1 MRTWALCL
9 WSLIALASFI
19 GFISLGNWQVERRAW
34 KLDLL
39 ERVDERIHA
48 PAVEAPA
55 RRDWGGISVSRDEYR
70 RIRLT
75 GVYRHDDLA
84 FVQATTALGAG
95 FWAITPLQLA
105 DGGIVLVNRGF
116 VPQGQQDGAWRRS
129 GEPSGSVTITGLLRL
144 TEPGGGFLRN
154 NDPGADRWHSRDVIQ
169 IAASRG
175 LRDVAPY
182 FVDLDPAPFLSQDQP
197 PVSRAVDP
205 HLMEAMASGRARIPD
220 SDLPVSGLT
229 VVTFSNNH
237 LTYILTWYGLALMV
251 ALASAYVWREE
262 YRLRRRK

>member
-1 MRTWALCL
+1 MRTWTLCL

-55 RRDWGGISVSRDEYR
+55 RRDWDGISVSRDEYR

-129 GEPSGSVTITGLLRL
+129 
-144 TEPGGGFLRN
+144 
-154 NDPGADRWHSRDVIQ
+154 
-169 IAASRG
+169 
-175 LRDVAPY
+175 
-182 FVDLDPAPFLSQDQP
+182 
-197 PVSRAVDP
+197 
-205 HLMEAMASGRARIPD
+205 
-220 SDLPVSGLT
+220 
-229 VVTFSNNH
+229 
-237 LTYILTWYGLALMV
+237 
-251 ALASAYVWREE
+251 
-262 YRLRRRK
+262 